1 MSTIYLVSGGARS
14 GKSGYAQS
22 LCEYL
27 SPDPIYLATSEVYGN
42 DTDFAKRVLKHQQ
55 DRGDQWT
62 TIEEPLEPSKHL
74 EKMKGKVVLVDCCTL
89 WLTNYM
95 MKEGLFSLENDGGD
109 KKDKGDVQDASER
122 ALKNI
127 EEEVRPKTKS
137 VWNGKLA
144 NENCNRRKSILRVFF
159 LLSFSMFVGGS
170 VYSRTCKRLV

>member
-27 SPDPIYLATSEVYGN
+27 TTEPIYLATSVIYEN
-42 DTDFAKRVLKHQQ
+42 DQDFTDRVRRHQN
-55 DRGDQWT
+55 DRGDQWK

-95 MKEGLFSLENDGGD
+95 MNEGLFSLDETSDLPKDDGE
-109 KKDKGDVQDASER
+109 VQDAAEW
-122 ALKNI
+122 ALRKI
-127 EEEVRPKTKS
+127 ETE
-137 VWNGKLA
+137 
-144 NENCNRRKSILRVFF
+144 
-159 LLSFSMFVGGS
+159 VGG
-170 VYSRTCKRLV
+170 KRYY